1 MKSNKTAAVKRP
13 VKRTTKSIKTTSSN
27 ESDSISTSQRGTSN
41 PFKIKVAVS
50 TQLMGKQSSNI
61 SKLLIDKLY
70 RPTTQM
76 IGYDQ
81 PFDGLQQKYGYIHKK
96 SYVKAKKELAR
107 HFLLNNIAIIRYNLN
122 NISNLKDI
130 IKNICVSETDC
141 SNDKFES
148 VWATFNKKLISDNS
162 IDEFIDDILNNS
174 KIDSNFKKII
184 GNIKSGTGEMNPLNF
199 ENIKYYRN
207 LYYNLSK
214 LIQDE
219 FDIQIGFY
227 DTFLSTQIFHE
238 SEKGIKPIILH
249 PTDIH
254 KKIYLVYIHVDLLDV
269 DTGPINIIANPIKYI
284 DITTED
290 IDKFVT
296 LSNKLNSQLISEYV
310 FDFDKK
316 TSSTKSISST
326 TVSESSSIIKIHFNP
341 MDCATD
347 LPVIQIN
354 DKGSF
359 LLGYRKDNSYRN
371 LYENNK
377 DRLIIKGEI
386 NLDTDQDIGTEAITG
401 RVYWCD
407 L

>member
-1 MKSNKTAAVKRP
+1 MKSNKTIAVKRP
-13 VKRTTKSIKTTSSN
+13 VKITSKSIKTTSSN
-27 ESDSISTSQRGTSN
+27 ESDSTSTSKRSTANQ
-41 PFKIKVAVS
+41 FKIKVAVS

-96 SYVKAKKELAR
+96 SSVKTKKELIR

-130 IKNICVSETDC
+130 IKNICVSETGC
-141 SNDKFES
+141 SNEKFDNIWS
-148 VWATFNKKLISDNS
+148 TFNKKLISNNS

-174 KIDSNFKKII
+174 KIDSNLKKKI
-184 GNIKSGTGEMNPLNF
+184 GNIKSGTGELNPLNF
-199 ENIKYYRN
+199 ENIKHYRN
-207 LYYNLSK
+207 LFYNLSK
-214 LIQDE
+214 LLHDE

-227 DTFLSTQIFHE
+227 ETFLSTQIFHE
-238 SEKGIKPIILH
+238 SEKGIKPIILY

-254 KKIYLVYIHVDLLDV
+254 KKIHLVYIHIDLLD
-269 DTGPINIIANPIKYI
+269 DTEFINIIANPIKYI
-284 DITTED
+284 DITSDD
-290 IDKFVT
+290 IDNFIT
-296 LSNKLNSQLISEYV
+296 LSDKLNNQLISDYV

-326 TVSESSSIIKIHFNP
+326 SVSERSSIIKIHFNP

-386 NLDTDQDIGTEAITG
+386 NLDTDHDIGTKAITG
-401 RVYWCD
+401 KVYWCD
-407 L
+407 

>member
-1 MKSNKTAAVKRP
+1 MKSNKTIAVKRP
-13 VKRTTKSIKTTSSN
+13 VKITSKSIKTTSSN
-27 ESDSISTSQRGTSN
+27 ESDSTSTSKRSTANQ
-41 PFKIKVAVS
+41 FKIKVAVS

-96 SYVKAKKELAR
+96 SSVKTKKELIR

-130 IKNICVSETDC
+130 IKNICVSETGC
-141 SNDKFES
+141 SNEKFDNIWS
-148 VWATFNKKLISDNS
+148 TFNKKLISNNS

-174 KIDSNFKKII
+174 KIDSNLKKKI
-184 GNIKSGTGEMNPLNF
+184 GKIKSATGELNPLNF
-199 ENIKYYRN
+199 ENIKHYRN
-207 LYYNLSK
+207 LFYNLSK
-214 LIQDE
+214 LLHDE

-227 DTFLSTQIFHE
+227 ETFLSTQIFHE
-238 SEKGIKPIILH
+238 SEKGIKPIILY

-254 KKIYLVYIHVDLLDV
+254 KKIHLVYIHIDLLD
-269 DTGPINIIANPIKYI
+269 DTEFINIIANPIKYI
-284 DITTED
+284 DITSDD
-290 IDKFVT
+290 IDNFIT
-296 LSNKLNSQLISEYV
+296 LSDKLNNQLISDYV

-326 TVSESSSIIKIHFNP
+326 SVSERSSIIKIHFNP

-386 NLDTDQDIGTEAITG
+386 NLDTDHDIGTKAITG
-401 RVYWCD
+401 KVYWCD
-407 L
+407 